1 MLWLW
6 TSVLSALLLGLY
18 DVAKK
23 KAVSVNGGL
32 EVLLVSTAIS
42 TLFFI
47 PFLLSAVFGWG
58 LVPSGSLLS
67 FDSGSLDEH
76 LFMFMK
82 SLLVSGSWICGI
94 VALKHLPLT
103 TVGIVKAS
111 RPVFVLLGCML
122 IFSERLNLCQWGGI
136 IIAIVSLALLGLSSR
151 QEGISFVS
159 NRWVYCLFGSVLFG
173 VVSALLDKYFLA
185 DHDPVFVQAWCN
197 LYITAIMGV
206 ILLFSGLRSRTRFQ
220 WDWSI
225 LLISVFLTVS
235 DFLYFY
241 SLSCDGS
248 LLSVVSMLRRS
259 SVIVTFVCGALF
271 FKEKNIRAKG
281 LEMLL
286 LLSGMMLLLVGS
298 YL

>member
-1 MLWLW
+1 MNMMWLW
-6 TSVLSALLLGLY
+6 TSVLSALLLGFY

-32 EVLLVSTAIS
+32 DVLLVSTGIS
-42 TLFFI
+42 SLLLMPILFA
-47 PFLLSAVFGWG
+47 SDT
-58 LVPSGSLLS
+58 PSGT
-67 FDSGSLDEH
+67 LDEH
-76 LFMFMK
+76 IFLVLK
-82 SLLVSGSWICGI
+82 SFLVAGSWICGI

-111 RPVFVLLGCML
+111 RPVFVLLGCLL
-122 IFSERLNLCQWGGI
+122 IFSEKLNFLQWGGI
-136 IIAIVSLALLGLSSR
+136 LTAIVALALLGRSSR
-151 QEGISFVS
+151 NEGISFVH
-159 NRWVYCLFGSVLFG
+159 NRWAWCLFGSVFFG
-173 VVSALLDKYFLA
+173 VVSALLDKYFLL
-185 DHDPVFVQAWCN
+185 DHEPLFIQAWCN
-197 LYITAIMGV
+197 VYITV
-206 ILLFSGLRSRTRFQ
+206 ILGVAMLFQGKRNTGFK

-225 LLISVFLTVS
+225 LLISVFLTLS

-259 SVIVTFVCGALF
+259 SVIVTFICGAIL
-271 FKEKNIRAKG
+271 FKERNIGAKG

-286 LLSGMMLLLVGS
+286 LLSGMMLLLFGS